1 MRRAS
6 ATACVVAL
14 AGVCAGGVLAAVP
27 IASAASAA
35 RATARSRTIQLW
47 MAGHQQAAQRFVDA
61 VSTPGSPGYHRFLS
75 PGGYTRRFGPSVAQV
90 RAVESYLAGAGFA
103 GVRASVNDD
112 YVSAIAPSGRHVT
125 IPGSIHRDVL
135 AVTGLSGATPRADDT
150 ATTLPSGRGSAAS
163 TKAPPCSRYWAQK
176 TRTFGPAFRGL
187 TRGAVPVCGYSAG
200 QIRGAYGM
208 TSASTGQG
216 KTIALIEVGAPNKM
230 FRALTHYARVNGL
243 PAPRRDQYR
252 EEAIGQGGKNGG
264 GCVNGALEEATLDS
278 EAAYAM
284 APGARQLMV
293 DGDDCDTADHGT
305 QALFDA
311 MLAPLTGHG
320 SRPSADVESVSY
332 GIGYTTESS
341 VPPSVRKAFHAIALR
356 AAAEGVSLLL
366 ASGDKPGLE
375 PPDSDPDITAVGG
388 TTLGVGA
395 RDQRV
400 FETGW
405 STAFGERTGTSGA
418 WHNAGILLA
427 ASGGASSVYREP
439 GYQKG
444 VVPSSMARS
453 KAGHL
458 GRTVPD
464 ISADADPYSGMLF
477 GLIVTR
483 RNGTSAYEPFRQAGT
498 STSTPLIAGMI
509 ADAEQ
514 GQPGNLGFLNPLLYS
529 LAGSRAFHDVRPV
542 SPSDPQVD
550 RAFWTP
556 GETDIT
562 NKFAPGFLVGI
573 NDAQEAGGTHQVTAP
588 GYDTMTG
595 LGTPNGSAF
604 LRALRSGK

>member
-1 MRRAS
+1 
-6 ATACVVAL
+6 
-14 AGVCAGGVLAAVP
+14 VCAAGVLAAVP
-27 IASAASAA
+27 ATPAVSA
-35 RATARSRTIQLW
+35 TTQSRTIQLW
-47 MAGHQQAAQRFVDA
+47 LAGDQQAAQRFVNA

-75 PGGYTRRFGPSVAQV
+75 PGGYTRRFGPGAAQV
-90 RAVESYLAGAGFA
+90 RAAESYLADAGFT
-103 GVRASVNDD
+103 GVRASVSDD
-112 YVSAIAPSGRHVT
+112 YVSASVPSGRNVT
-125 IPGSIHRDVL
+125 IPASIHRDVL
-135 AVTGLSGATPRADDT
+135 AVTGLSGF
-150 ATTLPSGRGSAAS
+150 GSVRPEAGEAVTS
-163 TKAPPCSRYWAQK
+163 AKAPPCSRYWAQQ
-176 TRTFGPAFRGL
+176 TQTFSPAFRGL
-187 TRGAVPVCGYSAG
+187 TRGAVPVCGYSAA
-200 QIRGAYGM
+200 QIRGAYGAP
-208 TSASTGQG
+208 SASTGKG

-230 FRALTHYARVNGL
+230 FRALTNYARVNGL

-264 GCVNGALEEATLDS
+264 GCVNGAMEEASLDS

-284 APGARQLMV
+284 APGASQLMV
-293 DGDDCDTADHGT
+293 DGNDCDTADHGT

-320 SRPSADVESVSY
+320 ARASADVESVSY
-332 GIGYTTESS
+332 GIGYPHESS
-341 VPPSVRKAFHAIALR
+341 VPSSVRKAFHAIALR

-366 ASGDKPGLE
+366 ASGDNPGLE

-405 STAFGERTGTSGA
+405 STAFGERTGTSGP
-418 WHNAGILLA
+418 WHNQGILLA
-427 ASGGASSVYREP
+427 ASGGVSNVYRQP
-439 GYQKG
+439 AYQKG
-444 VVPSSMARS
+444 VVPSSMARN
-453 KAGHL
+453 KAGRL

-483 RNGTSAYEPFRQAGT
+483 RNGTSGYEPFRQAGT
-498 STSTPLIAGMI
+498 STSTPLIAGMV

-529 LAGSRAFHDVRPV
+529 LAGRRAFHDILPAG
-542 SPSDPQVD
+542 PSDPEVD
-550 RAFWTP
+550 RAFYAP
-556 GETDIT
+556 GETDIN

-573 NDAQEAGGTHQVTAP
+573 NDAQDASGTRQVTAP

-595 LGTPNGSAF
+595 LGSPNGAAF
-604 LRALRSGK
+604 IRALRSGR

>member
-1 MRRAS
+1 MRRPS
-6 ATACVVAL
+6 ATACAVAL
-14 AGVCAGGVLAAVP
+14 AASVLAGIPA
-27 IASAASAA
+27 ASAASA
-35 RATARSRTIQLW
+35 TTQSRIIQLW

-61 VSTPGSPGYHRFLS
+61 VSTPGSRSYHRFLS
-75 PGGYTRRFGPSVAQV
+75 PGAYTRRFGPSPAQV
-90 RAVESYLAGAGFA
+90 RAVESYLAGAGFRR
-103 GVRASVNDD
+103 VRASVSDD
-112 YVSAIAPSGRHVT
+112 YVSAIAPSGLNVT
-125 IPGSIHRDVL
+125 IPGSIDRDVL
-135 AVTGLSGATPRADDT
+135 AVTGLSGFSRLRPEADKAAT
-150 ATTLPSGRGSAAS
+150 SA
-163 TKAPPCSRYWAQK
+163 KAPPCSRYWAQQ
-176 TRTFGPAFRGL
+176 TRTFSPAFRGL

-200 QIRGAYGM
+200 QIRGAYGA
-208 TSASTGQG
+208 TSASTGRG
-216 KTIALIEVGAPNKM
+216 RTIALIEVGAPNKM
-230 FRALTHYARVNGL
+230 FRALTDYARVNGL

-264 GCVNGALEEATLDS
+264 GCVNGAVEEASLDS

-284 APGARQLMV
+284 APGASQLMV
-293 DGDDCDTADHGT
+293 DGNDCDTADHGT

-320 SRPSADVESVSY
+320 SRASADIESVSY
-332 GIGYTTESS
+332 GIGYTPESS
-341 VPPSVRKAFHAIALR
+341 VPSSVRKAFHAIALR

-366 ASGDKPGLE
+366 ASGDNPGLE

-388 TTLGVGA
+388 TTLGIGA

-405 STAFGERTGTSGA
+405 STAFGERTGTGGR
-418 WHNAGILLA
+418 WHNQGILLA
-427 ASGGASSVYREP
+427 ASGGASDVYRQP

-444 VVPSSMARS
+444 VVPRSMARN
-453 KAGHL
+453 KAGQL

-464 ISADADPYSGMLF
+464 IAADADPYSGMLF

-498 STSTPLIAGMI
+498 STSTPLIAGMV

-514 GQPGNLGFLNPLLYS
+514 GQPRNLGFLNPLLYS
-529 LAGSRAFHDVRPV
+529 LAGSRAFHDILPVR
-542 SPSDPQVD
+542 PSDPQAD
-550 RAFWTP
+550 RAFYTP
-556 GETDIT
+556 GETDIN

-573 NDAQEAGGTHQVTAP
+573 NDAQDASGTRQVTAP

-604 LRALRSGK
+604 IKALRSGK